1 MRAARTLFAA
11 SLVVLAI
18 AAAGL
23 ACGDDDDAGS
33 ADAPAGGA
41 SEPGAGQRFPE
52 IVAVEATPSGPAT
65 YDFAVTISSPYD
77 SAERYANGWRVL
89 SPDGDVLGE
98 MELLHDHASEQPFTR
113 VQTGVEIPER
123 TTEVLIEGRDLENGF
138 GGKPFAVT
146 LTNG

>member
-1 MRAARTLFAA
+1 MRAALTLLAA
-11 SLVVLAI
+11 SLCALAV
-18 AAAGL
+18 AATGL
-23 ACGDDDDAGS
+23 GCGEGDDAGS
-33 ADAPAGGA
+33 ATAPAGGG
-41 SEPGAGQRFPE
+41 SGPGAGQRFPE
-52 IVAVEATPSGPAT
+52 IVAVEATPSGTGT

>member
-1 MRAARTLFAA
+1 MRAALTLFAA
-11 SLVVLAI
+11 SLFVLAV

-23 ACGDDDDAGS
+23 ACGGGDDARS
-33 ADAPAGGA
+33 ADGPADGG

-52 IVAVEATPSGPAT
+52 IVAVEATPSGTGT

-77 SAERYANGWRVL
+77 SPERYANGWRVL
-89 SPDGDVLGE
+89 SPDSDLLGE

-123 TTEVLIEGRDLENGF
+123 TTEVLIEGRDLENGY
-138 GGKPFAVT
+138 GGKPFAVA